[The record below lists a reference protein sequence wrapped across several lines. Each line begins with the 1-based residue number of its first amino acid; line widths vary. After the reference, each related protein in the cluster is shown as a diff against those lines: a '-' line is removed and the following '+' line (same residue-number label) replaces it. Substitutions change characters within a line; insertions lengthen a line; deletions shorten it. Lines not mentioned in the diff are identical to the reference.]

1 MNGQSPGNAIGGR
14 TADRF
19 GTLFAEGRAAVART
33 AYFPSSW
40 DGRSRSF
47 GVVENGY
54 RRFGPWPKRSGAR
67 RSQRGANA
75 MLALK
80 GRVMNLRLP
89 DFLEWRANQ
98 AAAA

>member
-1 MNGQSPGNAIGGR
+1 
-14 TADRF
+14 
-19 GTLFAEGRAAVART
+19 
-33 AYFPSSW
+33 
-40 DGRSRSF
+40 
-47 GVVENGY
+47 
-54 RRFGPWPKRSGAR
+54 
-67 RSQRGANA
+67 